1 MKKKIVVGMIVMMT
15 FLIALGV
22 VTVEQYI
29 ETQHIVGISKYGFV
43 TEID

>member
-1 MKKKIVVGMIVMMT
+1 MKKKIVVGMMVMMT